1 LVATKSGYFNG
12 GASFSVEKKEDND
25 TLLVNV
31 YIKKIPIGPLVI
43 KNIFY
48 DFDKATLRPESF
60 PALDSLYDVLSNNPS
75 IVVEI
80 RSHTD
85 SKGNDDYNMKLSQN
99 RAQSV
104 VNYMV
109 KKGIT
114 VDRLKAT
121 GMGETEPIAPNE
133 INGKDNPE
141 GRQLNRRTD
150 FKIIGLIPGKE
161 IIYKQGSAGFDENAV
176 DTLEEQ
182 KKQE

>member
-1 LVATKSGYFNG
+1 V
-12 GASFSVEKKEDND
+12 
-25 TLLVNV
+25 
-31 YIKKIPIGPLVI
+31 
-43 KNIFY
+43 
-48 DFDKATLRPESF
+48 
-60 PALDSLYDVLSNNPS
+60 NNPS

-104 VNYMV
+104 VNYLV

-114 VDRLKAT
+114 ADRLKAT

-150 FKIIGLIPGKE
+150 FKIIGSIPGKE
-161 IIYKQGSAGFDENAV
+161 IIYKQGDTGFDENAV

-182 KKQE
+182 KKQDQ